1 MHFYPNQRFINLL
14 GLFHSHKNYHH
25 YQHKV
30 LSFFL
35 KMFSSFIYLLLSF
48 QISCASV
55 NLLNG
60 CNCAI
65 ILFKYNKSYAE
76 FNNIY
81 EDTFDPFFCLKYF
94 YTRYKIKFYSYLSCK
109 FIFCLKCTHTHTHKI
124 YIPIILFCLL
134 LLSSSYYD
142 YGKNILLQN
151 RLMSF
156 NKWINFIYCSLH
168 KRVAMIRIPKG
179 MRSVI
184 CEQGCTFLV
193 GLLFVFWKMIKC
205 LKIILLHYGS
215 SIFIKGMKCCK

>member
-1 MHFYPNQRFINLL
+1 
-14 GLFHSHKNYHH
+14 
-25 YQHKV
+25 
-30 LSFFL
+30 
-35 KMFSSFIYLLLSF
+35 MFSSFIYLLLSF

-65 ILFKYNKSYAE
+65 ILFKHNKSYAE

-81 EDTFDPFFCLKYF
+81 EDTFDPFFV
-94 YTRYKIKFYSYLSCK
+94 SN
-109 FIFCLKCTHTHTHKI
+109 IFTLATKLNFTHISLASSFFAWNAHTHTHKI

-168 KRVAMIRIPKG
+168 LHVAMIRIPKG
-179 MRSVI
+179 MRIVI